1 MIFSK
6 KFNQGRIFSLP
17 WLLLVILSSKQQS
30 MKYKNSQEFL
40 KRLSNLFNGLLA
52 FPLLLVGF
60 GYLEVSSGSW
70 VAMMESSNSLVFSMI
85 AGLGIIST
93 WLSLRFKRE
102 SRKLTLLPTIHDKM
116 DAYFMLASFYYWS
129 AFGLSIISAV
139 MLFVVADV
147 AFAVVYAYIL
157 FWMSLFRP
165 TLRSLADLFGL
176 KDEEKKGFL
185 NKEDFKK

>member
-1 MIFSK
+1 
-6 KFNQGRIFSLP
+6 
-17 WLLLVILSSKQQS
+17 

-40 KRLSNLFNGLLA
+40 RRLSTLFNGLLA

-60 GYLEVSSGSW
+60 GYLEVSNGNW
-70 VAMMESSNSLVFSMI
+70 PAIIESSNSLVVSMV

-93 WLSLRFKRE
+93 WLSLRFKKE
-102 SRKLTLLPTIHDKM
+102 SRKLNLLNSIQEKM
-116 DAYFMLASFYYWS
+116 TAYFMLASYYYWS
-129 AFGLSIISAV
+129 AFGLSVISAV
-139 MLFVVADV
+139 MLFLVADIT
-147 AFAVVYAYIL
+147 FAVAYAYIL

-176 KDEEKKGFL
+176 KDEEREAFL

>member
-1 MIFSK
+1 
-6 KFNQGRIFSLP
+6 
-17 WLLLVILSSKQQS
+17 

-60 GYLEVSSGSW
+60 GYLEISSGSW
-70 VAMMESSNSLVFSMI
+70 QAIMESSNSLVISMVV
-85 AGLGIIST
+85 GLGAIST
-93 WLSLRFKRE
+93 WLSLRFKKE

-139 MLFVVADV
+139 MLFLVADV
-147 AFAVVYAYIL
+147 AFAIAYAYIL

-165 TLRSLADLFGL
+165 TLRNLADLFGL
-176 KDEEKKGFL
+176 KDEERAAFI

>member
-1 MIFSK
+1 
-6 KFNQGRIFSLP
+6 
-17 WLLLVILSSKQQS
+17 

-40 KRLSNLFNGLLA
+40 RRVSNLYNALLA

-60 GYLEVSSGSW
+60 GYLEVTNGSW
-70 VAMMESSNSLVFSMI
+70 EALMESDTSLVGSMI
-85 AGLGIIST
+85 VGLVAIST
-93 WLSLRFKRE
+93 WLSLRFKKE
-102 SRKLTLLPTIHDKM
+102 SRKLALLETLDDKM

-129 AFGLSIISAV
+129 AFGLSIIAAI
-139 MLFVVADV
+139 MLFVVANV

-176 KDEEKKGFL
+176 EDEERRVFL
-185 NKEDFKK
+185 NKEDFKRS